1 MGKQREQK
9 NECVE
14 NITKEM
20 ERQSWQMERGEVPD
34 WPGLGH
40 FGGVVG
46 DVVERR

>member
-1 MGKQREQK
+1 MGTWREQK

-14 NITKEM
+14 NTTKEM
-20 ERQSWQMERGEVPD
+20 ERQSWQTERGEVLD

-46 DVVERR
+46 GIVERR